1 MNEETPET
9 MARGEMPTGE
19 NVPHERCPRQPL
31 ATERL
36 DAETVGEAVYDAIRQ
51 CAITL
56 RPDFRKAVEAAREAA
71 APESREAG
79 VLDRILENARI
90 GATDGVPICQ
100 DTGSVWVCL
109 EVGEALAVPGD
120 IFSRVNDAVARAYT
134 DGRLRM
140 SLVRDA
146 LFDRVPPHD
155 DAAEMAVLGG
165 MLMSKDAIGEVSQ
178 MIDVSD
184 FYQPRNQTV
193 YEAVIKLFSAS
204 QPVDAV
210 LVANELLAEGNLE
223 KVGGS
228 DYLHSL
234 VASVPTAANAT
245 YYADI
250 VHQRAILRNV
260 IAAGTKIAQLGYT
273 AEGSQAEDVVN
284 LAQAE
289 VYEMSTGKVRQDYAP
304 IGTVIAD
311 TLDQLDRLQSG
322 EVSRGVPTGFRDI
335 DDVTQGLQPGQMIVV
350 AGRPAMGKS
359 TLGVD
364 FARSAALH
372 HGLTTIIFSLEMS
385 KNELAQRIISAESNI
400 PLAAMRRAD
409 DITPERWAILNELQG
424 KLQNAPLFIDDSPNM
439 SLMEIRAKCRRLK
452 QTNDLKLVVIDYL
465 QLMTSGKAV
474 ESRQQEVSDFS
485 RALKLLAKEL
495 VVALSQLNRGPE
507 MRQDKK
513 PQLSDLRESGSIEQ
527 DADVVFLVHRPDAYD
542 KEDRP
547 GEADIIMAKHRN
559 GPTDTFNL
567 AFLGAYSKFKD
578 MPQDYQSQQEAV

>member
-1 MNEETPET
+1 
-9 MARGEMPTGE
+9 MAESNSWNNGLDQGQNRGFSGNGSISGASGTAI
-19 NVPHERCPRQPL
+19 R
-31 ATERL
+31 
-36 DAETVGEAVYDAIRQ
+36 DAI
-51 CAITL
+51 
-56 RPDFRKAVEAAREAA
+56 
-71 APESREAG
+71 
-79 VLDRILENARI
+79 
-90 GATDGVPICQ
+90 
-100 DTGSVWVCL
+100 
-109 EVGEALAVPGD
+109 
-120 IFSRVNDAVARAYT
+120 
-134 DGRLRM
+134 
-140 SLVRDA
+140 
-146 LFDRVPPHD
+146 FDRVPPHD

-178 MIDVSD
+178 MIDITD

-193 YEAVIKLFSAS
+193 YEAIINLFSAS

-210 LVANELLAEGNLE
+210 LVANQLLKDGDLE

-245 YYADI
+245 FYADI
-250 VHQRAILRNV
+250 IHQRAI
-260 IAAGTKIAQLGYT
+260 
-273 AEGSQAEDVVN
+273 DVVN

-304 IGTVIAD
+304 IGTVITD
-311 TLDQLDRLQSG
+311 TLDQIDRLQNG
-322 EVSRGVPTGFRDI
+322 EVSKGVPTGFRDI

-364 FARSAALH
+364 FARAAALH
-372 HGLTTIIFSLEMS
+372 HNMTSVIFSLEMS
-385 KNELAQRIISAESNI
+385 KTELAQRIISAEANI
-400 PLAAMRRAD
+400 PLSAMRRAEE
-409 DITPERWAILNELQG
+409 ITQERWNILNNLQD

-495 VVALSQLNRGPE
+495 EVPVVALSQLNRGPE

-527 DADVVFLVHRPDAYD
+527 DADVVFLVH
-542 KEDRP
+542 
-547 GEADIIMAKHRN
+547 
-559 GPTDTFNL
+559 
-567 AFLGAYSKFKD
+567 
-578 MPQDYQSQQEAV
+578 

>member
-1 MNEETPET
+1 MSESKEHFY
-9 MARGEMPTGE
+9 R
-19 NVPHERCPRQPL
+19 
-31 ATERL
+31 
-36 DAETVGEAVYDAIRQ
+36 
-51 CAITL
+51 
-56 RPDFRKAVEAAREAA
+56 DFSK
-71 APESREAG
+71 
-79 VLDRILENARI
+79 
-90 GATDGVPICQ
+90 
-100 DTGSVWVCL
+100 
-109 EVGEALAVPGD
+109 
-120 IFSRVNDAVARAYT
+120 
-134 DGRLRM
+134 
-140 SLVRDA
+140 
-146 LFDRVPPHD
+146 FD
-155 DAAEMAVLGG
+155 
-165 MLMSKDAIGEVSQ
+165 
-178 MIDVSD
+178 
-184 FYQPRNQTV
+184 
-193 YEAVIKLFSAS
+193 
-204 QPVDAV
+204 
-210 LVANELLAEGNLE
+210 
-223 KVGGS
+223 
-228 DYLHSL
+228 
-234 VASVPTAANAT
+234 
-245 YYADI
+245 
-250 VHQRAILRNV
+250 
-260 IAAGTKIAQLGYT
+260 
-273 AEGSQAEDVVN
+273 
-284 LAQAE
+284 
-289 VYEMSTGKVRQDYAP
+289 EMSTEELNEILRQDSQLPDGEDSDTDAILYIMGVIAKRNQELPSSDFGDVNHAWSSFNKNYRFASSEGRSLFDFDDEPQLNGTSDKTQILQPAPRSNTRPRKWVLRTARILAAVIAVLLATSLTAYAFGFDLWGAIANWTKETFGFKSSEYTQTVARSSAKEIP
-304 IGTVIAD
+304 APLTSIANEMEIHGIPTAILPSYLPDGFVETDFQYNAVTQPVSFYCLLGNGDSSITLLYTVFSENQDHLLYEKDTVDPEQYEYNGTVIAD

-495 VVALSQLNRGPE
+495 EVPVVALSQLNRGPE

>member
-1 MNEETPET
+1 
-9 MARGEMPTGE
+9 MAESNSWNNGLNQGQNRGFSGNGSISGASGTAI
-19 NVPHERCPRQPL
+19 R
-31 ATERL
+31 
-36 DAETVGEAVYDAIRQ
+36 DAI
-51 CAITL
+51 
-56 RPDFRKAVEAAREAA
+56 
-71 APESREAG
+71 
-79 VLDRILENARI
+79 
-90 GATDGVPICQ
+90 
-100 DTGSVWVCL
+100 
-109 EVGEALAVPGD
+109 
-120 IFSRVNDAVARAYT
+120 
-134 DGRLRM
+134 
-140 SLVRDA
+140 
-146 LFDRVPPHD
+146 FDRVPPHD

-178 MIDVSD
+178 MIDITD

-193 YEAVIKLFSAS
+193 YEAIINLFSAS

-210 LVANELLAEGNLE
+210 LVANQLLKDGDLE

-245 YYADI
+245 FYADI
-250 VHQRAILRNV
+250 IHQRAILRNV

-289 VYEMSTGKVRQDYAP
+289 VYEVSTGKVRQDYAP
-304 IGTVIAD
+304 IGTVITD
-311 TLDQLDRLQSG
+311 TLDQIDRLQNG
-322 EVSRGVPTGFRDI
+322 EVSKGVPTGFRDI

-364 FARSAALH
+364 FARAAALH
-372 HGLTTIIFSLEMS
+372 HNMTSVIFSLEMS
-385 KNELAQRIISAESNI
+385 KTELAQRIISAEANI
-400 PLAAMRRAD
+400 PLSAMRRAEE
-409 DITPERWAILNELQG
+409 ITQERWNILNNLQD

-495 VVALSQLNRGPE
+495 EVPVVALSQLNRGPE

-559 GPTDTFNL
+559 GPTQTFNL

-578 MPQDYQSQQEAV
+578 MPQDYQSQQEV